1 MSSLALYDAVVV
13 DTNVISFFIKTKPD
27 TRSRLYES
35 HLISSSLLVIAAQTR
50 AELEF
55 WALSRNWRAE
65 RLSKLKQF
73 LEGYVLAEVDEEL
86 ALKWAAVKHQA
97 LLSGHPI
104 DCADAWIAATALVY
118 DVPLITHN
126 PDDFKY
132 VQGLVV
138 ITEKE
143 MKPPQA
149 P

>member
-13 DTNVISFFIKTKPD
+13 DTNVISFFIKRD
-27 TRSRLYES
+27 TRSPLYES
-35 HLISSSLLVIAAQTR
+35 HLASSSLLVIAAQTR
-50 AELEF
+50 AELEL
-55 WALSRNWRAE
+55 WALSRNWGAK
-65 RLSKLKQF
+65 RLSELKQF
-73 LEGYVLAEVDEEL
+73 LADYVLAQVDEKL
-86 ALKWAAVKHQA
+86 ALKWATVQHHA
-97 LLSGHPI
+97 LVAGHPI

-138 ITEKE
+138 ITEKGVR
-143 MKPPQA
+143 PPQT

>member
-1 MSSLALYDAVVV
+1 MSSLALHDAVVV
-13 DTNVISFFIKTKPD
+13 DTNVISFFIKRD
-27 TRSRLYES
+27 TRSRLCES
-35 HLISSSLLVIAAQTR
+35 HLTSSSLLVIAAQTR

-55 WALSRNWRAE
+55 WALSRSWGTK
-65 RLSKLKQF
+65 RLDELKRF
-73 LEGYVLAEVDEEL
+73 LEGYVLARVDEEL
-86 ALKWAAVKHQA
+86 ALKWAVVQHQS
-97 LLSGHPI
+97 LLMGHPI

-132 VQGLVV
+132 VQDLIV

-143 MKPPQA
+143 IKPPQT